1 MHGFDEWIDSC
12 NKWTCSYDKWI
23 HSCNKWMYGLTSSL
37 INTGSTPKNG
47 IMGKPGLGV
56 ESLGAGRG
64 VIIIPPV
71 SSVKYHIMFS

>member
-1 MHGFDEWIDSC
+1 
-12 NKWTCSYDKWI
+12 
-23 HSCNKWMYGLTSSL
+23 MYGLTSSL
-37 INTGSTPKNG
+37 INTGSIPKNG

-71 SSVKYHIMFS
+71 SSVKYIMFS

>member
-1 MHGFDEWIDSC
+1 
-12 NKWTCSYDKWI
+12 
-23 HSCNKWMYGLTSSL
+23 MYGLTSSL
-37 INTGSTPKNG
+37 INTGSIPKNG

-71 SSVKYHIMFS
+71 SSVKYHVQLNRIYMVLPVCHHVSTTVHLPSPITL